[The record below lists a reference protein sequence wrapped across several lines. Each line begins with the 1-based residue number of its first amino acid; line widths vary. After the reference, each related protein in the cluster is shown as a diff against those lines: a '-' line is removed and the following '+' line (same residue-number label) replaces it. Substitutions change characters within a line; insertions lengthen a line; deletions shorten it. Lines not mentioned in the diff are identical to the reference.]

1 MKKDFLYFKK
11 SRWLLLTLLTMIAGM
26 SPTLADTL
34 SENFDDIKR
43 LDANGNEITSNW
55 TYGYSL
61 SNGWFVS
68 PAAGVISASN
78 SYHYGIATG
87 GNTGNAL
94 WAAYGSTQSY
104 YMVIPTQLVGEVTFK
119 AKKTS
124 SSSSTKGYISLYEVT
139 EDNGTFT
146 VTSTQLGSTVEPT
159 TNSTWNN
166 YSINI
171 GDEGKY
177 VALHMIRSGLDNFE
191 AEIYSDNGGV
201 AKPTAFTVTS
211 TTYNSA
217 TFSWTAGGEETA
229 WQLVYDTN
237 ADFDKDAATPVDI
250 TENPYTLTDLSDGTI
265 YYAYLRAKMGGDVSS
280 WTSKISFTTPEQF
293 PKPTDFEFT
302 SYTAT
307 TATFSWTAGGS
318 ETAWQIGYSTTEG
331 FDPADATIVDVTV
344 NPYTLEGLTAETTYY
359 ARIRA
364 NYSSGFSA
372 WSDEINFTPSTKL
385 ELTVNDGT
393 STNSYV
399 PFYGQ
404 YVDTQGTMSQ
414 FIIPASSLTSMTN
427 RQITKM
433 TFYGN
438 KAQNW
443 NAKFKVF
450 VTEVSETTFSSKEC
464 DWSGMEEVAE
474 ATVTNDSNGEMVI
487 EFDTPYD
494 YSDGNLMVGFN
505 LTTTGSYTYSSWY
518 GVNSGNNTARYSY
531 SGYSGVENAYATFIP
546 KVTITSIPG
555 SDVPKPK
562 MAVTQPESLDYG
574 IITAASDKTFTITN
588 TGNAT
593 LEGIIITSSNA
604 AFVIKD
610 APATLEAGNS
620 AVVTITMSA
629 TTTGEQSSTINI
641 SASNV
646 TKTVEFTVKGI
657 ALPANMSVVDFEDN
671 QLPARWENS
680 GYNGGWTFT
689 GGTAYAGYSSS
700 TNRPVMNTPKIVVND
715 DDDIVLKA
723 KLDNTTSIYYVTVR
737 GSSDNGATWTAYS
750 KKMDSNTL
758 STEYKA
764 IVLSDIP
771 ATVNRLQFEGY
782 YATIDEIWGI
792 NYAPALSVTTGDPA
806 AEVATPANYDFGECP
821 ANASVTYNFANAGA
835 GTINITNVEI
845 TGDGAAAYSTNWTES
860 VAAPFDLTITRS
872 YDADRTEPQE
882 AVVTVTTSEG
892 EFVIN
897 VTGTDKAANAPEL
910 AVTLGGEAVA
920 TGDAANFGTK
930 LQAAPSA
937 KTYTITNSGTG
948 TLTGTIA
955 TSDDTQFTVS
965 KTEFSLG
972 AAESTTFDLALVYNT
987 TYGAKAAT
995 ITIHPTVDGL
1005 EDIVINAT
1013 ASTLDPEAW
1022 TEDFS
1027 EGTLPTGWT
1036 QGTWTIGT
1044 YSSYENTTTMALA
1057 PSSSTAG
1064 TLITPRLS
1072 ANKDDVLTWDA
1083 YFKWAD
1089 EPLIVEYSNDDKQ
1102 SWNAI
1107 TTVYG
1112 TESGEKGSGQVNY
1125 HKDLSFTAPADG
1137 YYYIRFT
1144 STYSN
1149 GVDNFNGFKL
1159 ALKEHDVTITSQN
1172 IRSTFTQYCTYDV
1185 TVTVNEMVGKEEV
1198 LTAKF
1203 FIGDTQ
1209 YGESVTE
1216 TVEANGT
1223 KTFTVSVTLDDI
1235 ISGNAHFTITNANI
1249 SIESETVAITT
1260 NAAIVLD
1267 ETVEPDL
1274 SGISTSAWQDAVV
1287 LKYTASA
1294 GWNTICVPFKLT
1306 DVDMEAIFGEG
1317 YKAYEFKSYN
1327 NGELGFS
1334 KATTFYAGYP
1344 IIVYSANPVAFDSK
1358 GYVMKVVQLS
1368 ATSAKYDQ
1376 YNQAYFRGTFA
1387 PVAAGEWTKNAEDD
1401 VVYGVTSAGKI
1412 AKAGANASI
1421 NGFRAY
1427 FDLPAGATARLSFTD
1442 ENGIVTVINAVELD
1456 KAANGEVYNLNGQ
1469 RVEGM
1474 RKGLYII
1481 NGKKVVKK

>member
-1 MKKDFLYFKK
+1 
-11 SRWLLLTLLTMIAGM
+11 
-26 SPTLADTL
+26 
-34 SENFDDIKR
+34 
-43 LDANGNEITSNW
+43 
-55 TYGYSL
+55 
-61 SNGWFVS
+61 
-68 PAAGVISASN
+68 
-78 SYHYGIATG
+78 
-87 GNTGNAL
+87 
-94 WAAYGSTQSY
+94 
-104 YMVIPTQLVGEVTFK
+104 MVIPTQLVGEVTFK

-159 TNSTWNN
+159 TNSAWNN

-562 MAVTQPESLDYG
+562 MAVTQPESLDYV

-641 SASNV
+641 SASNI

-700 TNRPVMNTPKIVVND
+700 SNRPVMNTPKIVMND
-715 DDDIVLKA
+715 GDEIVLKA

-737 GSSDNGATWTAYS
+737 GSSDNGETWTAYS

-758 STEYKA
+758 LTEYKA
-764 IVLSDIP
+764 IILSDIP

-792 NYAPALSVTTGDPA
+792 NYAPSLLVTKDAAAVETPA
-806 AEVATPANYDFGECP
+806 AYDFGEC
-821 ANASVTYNFANAGA
+821 AADATITYNFANAGA

-872 YDADRTEPQE
+872 YDADRTEAQE

-897 VTGTDKAANAPEL
+897 ITGTDKAANAPEL
-910 AVTLGGEAVA
+910 AVTLGGEAVS
-920 TGDAANFGTK
+920 TGAAANFGTK
-930 LQAAPSA
+930 LQAAPEA

-948 TLTGTIA
+948 TLTGTID

-965 KTEFSLG
+965 ETEFTLG
-972 AAESTTFDLALVYNT
+972 AAESTTFDLALVFDEN
-987 TYGAKAAT
+987 YGAKAAT

-1044 YSSYENTTTMALA
+1044 NSIYENKTTMALA
-1057 PSSSTAG
+1057 PSGSSAG
-1064 TLITPRLS
+1064 TIITPCLT
-1072 ANKDDVLTWDA
+1072 AKKDEVLTWDA

-1089 EPLIVEYSNDDKQ
+1089 EPLIVEYSNDEQ
-1102 SWNAI
+1102 QTWNAI
-1107 TTVYG
+1107 TTIYG
-1112 TESGEKGSGQVNY
+1112 TENGEKGSGQVNY
-1125 HKDLSFTAPADG
+1125 HKEMSFTAPADG
-1137 YYYIRFT
+1137 DYYLRFK

-1149 GVDNFNGFKL
+1149 GIDNFAGFKL
-1159 ALKEHDVTITSQN
+1159 NLPDHIMAITESSIPASTSLSPSMKEGQSFNATITVKEN
-1172 IRSTFTQYCTYDV
+1172 RG
-1185 TVTVNEMVGKEEV
+1185 VGESF
-1198 LTAKF
+1198 TAKLYMGDVV
-1203 FIGDTQ
+1203 IGTVS
-1209 YGESVTE
+1209 EN
-1216 TVEANGT
+1216 VEANGT
-1223 KTFTVSVTLDDI
+1223 KEVTIVCTPTASGSSLMHFEVEYAGGTLTTPNLSRYVAEFVKLELTETEEKEITTGYSVVYDQVTLTR
-1235 ISGNAHFTITNANI
+1235 SFA
-1249 SIESETVAITT
+1249 
-1260 NAAIVLD
+1260 
-1267 ETVEPDL
+1267 
-1274 SGISTSAWQDAVV
+1274 
-1287 LKYTASA
+1287 A
-1294 GWNTICVPFKLT
+1294 GWNTFVAPVA
-1306 DVDMEAIFGEG
+1306 VDMSEFGEG
-1317 YKAYEFKSYN
+1317 AKAYSFTDYADGNLTFKEVSSSSLTVATPYIIYVPEAINEKVFTWNEPVIYSSY
-1327 NGELGFS
+1327 
-1334 KATTFYAGYP
+1334 
-1344 IIVYSANPVAFDSK
+1344 V
-1358 GYVMKVVQLS
+1358 
-1368 ATSAKYDQ
+1368 
-1376 YNQAYFRGTFA
+1376 GTDNIKT
-1387 PVAAGEWTKNAEDD
+1387 TKNGATFQGTYAPIAAPGMEGLW
-1401 VVYGVTSAGKI
+1401 GVTDEAKI
-1412 AKAGANASI
+1412 AKGTDQASI
-1421 NGFRAY
+1421 KGFRAY
-1427 FDLPAGATARLSFTD
+1427 FDLPDGANARLTFFNEDGTTTSIMST
-1442 ENGIVTVINAVELD
+1442 ELD
-1456 KAANGEVYNLNGQ
+1456 KQDAETIYNLQGQ
-1469 RVEGM
+1469 KVT
-1474 RKGLYII
+1474 KTSKAGLYIK
-1481 NGKKVVKK
+1481 NGKKVIVK